1 MSVKKQIESNDLE
14 VTSAEVEFFPLNWV
28 TLEGIE
34 LQVAEKI
41 YKSLSEHEEVVKVFD
56 NVTTPEE

>member
-41 YKSLSEHEEVVKVFD
+41 YKSLNEHEEVVKVFD